1 MIRLL
6 MLMTA
11 LIPALRTDDGRDF
24 QARVMGDGGNVDAG
38 SGDMRPADYIAL
50 TEDSGAPAS
59 GSSTLTGELTGDLG
73 REQATYAHTDGT
85 ATYTLTNTWTSDQSA
100 TVRKIGVFNA
110 SSNGTLV
117 FETEL
122 NAEATLV
129 SGDQLQ
135 VTETVTL

>member
-50 TEDSGAPAS
+50 TEDAGAPAS

-110 SSNGTLV
+110 SSGGTLV